1 MRVRVVRVRVRVRV
15 RVKAAEKAARDAE
28 KAARSTART
37 DCVRLHVAHVS
48 ASVPRSSAAVR
59 TGKACQ

>member
-1 MRVRVVRVRVRVRV
+1 MVRVRV

-28 KAARSTART
+28 KAARDAQKAARSTART